1 MPERPASP
9 STPPGPAARSEQGC
23 GDALEGATK
32 ADAVIVAPDTGFA
45 VVFEANVLSDGSFHF
60 RYDATRN
67 QIART
72 LDVLMDEHKD
82 LDPSLA
88 ARDPQ
93 RTCFVLLTPQLFK
106 DEPSSRLYGWLMD
119 TYRKD
124 DELLAKHLL
133 HRDKKQLAGTSRRLG
148 WLSWEECNLVLPGA
162 RPWLV
167 PSQPNFISKDAQNH
181 APG

>member
-1 MPERPASP
+1 LGQQSLVPYLRDPAITS
-9 STPPGPAARSEQGC
+9 GKVN
-23 GDALEGATK
+23 LEGATK

-45 VVFEANVLSDGSFHF
+45 VVFEAKVLSDASVHI

-72 LDVLMDEHKD
+72 LDVLMDEHEN

-93 RTCFVLLTPQLFK
+93 RTCFVLLTPQLCK

-119 TYRKD
+119 AYRKD
-124 DELLAKHLL
+124 DELLAKHLP
-133 HRDKKQLAGTSRRLG
+133 HRDKSQLDGTSRRLG
-148 WLSWEECNLVLPGA
+148 WLSWEECNLVLPGTC
-162 RPWLV
+162 PWFV
-167 PSQPNFISKDAQNH
+167 QPQQGIVSNTA
-181 APG
+181 G